1 MELGT
6 KVHYLHSEVETLERV
21 GILRDLRLGVF
32 DVVVG
37 INLLREGLDLPEV
50 SLVAILDADKE
61 GFLRSETALIQT
73 IGRAAR
79 HVNGRVIM
87 YADRLTDSINAA
99 VAETNRRRAKQT
111 KYNEEHGI
119 TPVSIHK
126 AIRDLTDQLSS
137 EAKEKALAVGEAKAD
152 YRTKHDKTSRNEL
165 QRLIA
170 ELEKRM
176 KEAAKNLDFEQAAA
190 LRDEMYELK
199 AILADEADLKPW
211 ERIKLLAGEE

>member
-1 MELGT
+1 
-6 KVHYLHSEVETLERV
+6 VETLERV

-61 GFLRSETALIQT
+61 GFLRSQTALIQT

-87 YADRLTDSINAA
+87 YADRMTDSMNAA
-99 VAETNRRRAKQT
+99 ISETSRRRAKQV
-111 KYNEEHGI
+111 KFNEENGI

-126 AIRDLTDQLSS
+126 AIRDITDQLSGD
-137 EAKEKALAVGEAKAD
+137 AKDKALGVGESKAD
-152 YRTKHDKTSRNEL
+152 YRTKHDKTSRSEL
-165 QRLIA
+165 QKIIS
-170 ELEKRM
+170 EMEKQM
-176 KEAAKNLDFEQAAA
+176 KEAAKNLDFEKAAA

-199 AILADEADLKPW
+199 AILADDANLKPW
-211 ERIKLLAGEE
+211 ERIKLLTGEE